1 LRAEVTRAW
10 EATAAAEATYV
21 ALVLAIETS
30 AQEVAVARDSVIARV
45 KDVEDRA
52 TLTEKEA
59 RERVSGVEVESVA
72 TLPSTREGTES
83 LVRKITPA

>member
-10 EATAAAEATYV
+10 EATAVAEATYV